1 MYSPR
6 ILCKNLSFTIDV
18 LFILHFL
25 CCGSNQNLEA
35 SSERCLAEIG
45 ICQKGVYVITLSQK
59 ISTKTSKLTF
69 VKFTD
74 TQPAVLLKTE

>member
-45 ICQKGVYVITLSQK
+45 IYQKGVYIITLSQK
-59 ISTKTSKLTF
+59 ISTKKLTF
-69 VKFTD
+69 VKFTG
-74 TQPAVLLKTE
+74 TQPTISLKTE